1 MTTIRGF
8 SSACALLLALAAA
21 PVAAQTAP
29 RNLSLSDAIS
39 LARRNNPAWLSVRND
54 EEASAWAVRESYASL
69 LPSAS
74 ANGSVTWQEAGVQR
88 IGTVDLGAGSD
99 LLSSRY
105 GLGVSWSLDGGSL
118 FQVASARANHR
129 ATEAAVTAGELDL
142 DYRVT
147 LQYMTALRARDGI
160 DVARRQR
167 DLARQN
173 HDLVRVR
180 AEAGAVPM
188 VDAKQAEVERGRAE
202 VELIKAERA
211 YRAELLRLSEQMGVV
226 LEGEV
231 ELATAAEPFAPTWTL
246 DDLLERALASH
257 PSLLAARARE
267 AAGRAQVRQARSGY
281 LPSFSVAT
289 GWSGSTIENT
299 NKDFL
304 VTQTERSLASQ
315 RDRCQL
321 ENALVGGLA
330 TSYPGFPRN
339 CAQYVLTDAARTDL
353 IQGSE
358 VFPFD
363 FTKNPLQV
371 QFAVSVP
378 LFNGFSIQRQVEQAV
393 AVSKDVTEGRRSEE
407 LRLRTAVTQAYDAVV
422 TQVQVIE
429 IETTNRA
436 IAEERIT
443 MARQR
448 YALGAT
454 SIIELLD
461 AQTSLQ
467 TAERDY
473 LNARYQF
480 QIDLT
485 NLEAASGV
493 RLRPEAE

>member
-1 MTTIRGF
+1 
-8 SSACALLLALAAA
+8 
-21 PVAAQTAP
+21 
-29 RNLSLSDAIS
+29 
-39 LARRNNPAWLSVRND
+39 
-54 EEASAWAVRESYASL
+54 
-69 LPSAS
+69 
-74 ANGSVTWQEAGVQR
+74 
-88 IGTVDLGAGSD
+88 
-99 LLSSRY
+99 
-105 GLGVSWSLDGGSL
+105 
-118 FQVASARANHR
+118 
-129 ATEAAVTAGELDL
+129 
-142 DYRVT
+142 
-147 LQYMTALRARDGI
+147 
-160 DVARRQR
+160 
-167 DLARQN
+167 
-173 HDLVRVR
+173 
-180 AEAGAVPM
+180 
-188 VDAKQAEVERGRAE
+188 
-202 VELIKAERA
+202 
-211 YRAELLRLSEQMGVV
+211 
-226 LEGEV
+226 
-231 ELATAAEPFAPTWTL
+231 
-246 DDLLERALASH
+246 
-257 PSLLAARARE
+257 
-267 AAGRAQVRQARSGY
+267 
-281 LPSFSVAT
+281 
-289 GWSGSTIENT
+289 
-299 NKDFL
+299 
-304 VTQTERSLASQ
+304 
-315 RDRCQL
+315 
-321 ENALVGGLA
+321 
-330 TSYPGFPRN
+330 
-339 CAQYVLTDAARTDL
+339 VLTDAARTDL

-422 TQVQVIE
+422 TQIQVIE

-493 RLRPEAE
+493 RLRPETE